1 MKSSIWEIPT
11 YYVMEIISMSKS
23 YWQVAAGSDGR
34 NYIDYFI
41 KYGMAFVGG
50 DVHIAT
56 MKDVHSGDLVAIKN
70 GLHQIVAAG
79 EVVERNGKATGCGDK
94 SWLQDFD
101 GWDLPAYCYVN
112 WHVPDK
118 PILTDGLTRT
128 TIQRVPQDKHK
139 KIVDDILLLPAHAC
153 EPEPLE
159 TKVIKDEQ
167 LLEHLVSEG
176 LRTSSADEL
185 TNTLRKI
192 RLLAQYYYT
201 KCQREDVREYETRS
215 FLVIPLLLALGWS
228 EQQLK
233 IELPCSKGKVDIA
246 CFPKAYKDRS
256 QDKECVLIVETKG
269 FASGLDYV
277 PEQAHRY
284 AEDFPSCRGV
294 LVTNGYCYKAYVR
307 KENGTFNTMPSA
319 YLNLLQPRDR
329 YPLDPANVEGA
340 LSVLSWLLASTLR

>member
-1 MKSSIWEIPT
+1 
-11 YYVMEIISMSKS
+11 MSKT
-23 YWQVAAGSDGR
+23 YWQIAAGSSGR

-50 DVHIAT
+50 DVQIAT
-56 MKDVHSGDLVAIKN
+56 MKEVQNGDFVAIKN
-70 GLHQIVAAG
+70 GLYQIVAAG
-79 EVVERNGKATGCGDK
+79 EVVERDGKATGCEDK
-94 SWLQDFD
+94 SWLRDFD
-101 GWDLPAYCYVN
+101 GWDLPAYCNVN
-112 WHVPDK
+112 WHLPDK
-118 PILTDGLTRT
+118 PFVTDGLTRA
-128 TIQRVPQDKHK
+128 TIQRLPQDKHK
-139 KIVDDILLLPAHAC
+139 KIVDDILLLAVHSC
-153 EPEPLE
+153 EPEPSE
-159 TKVIKDEQ
+159 TKVIGDEK
-167 LLEHLVSEG
+167 LLEHLVAEG

-201 KCQREDVREYETRS
+201 KCEWEDVREHETRS

-246 CFPKAYKDRS
+246 CFSKTYKRKS
-256 QDKECVLIVETKG
+256 EECVLIVETKD
-269 FASGLDYV
+269 FSSGLDYA

-307 KENGTFNTMPSA
+307 KEDGTFNTMPSA

-329 YPLDPANVEGA
+329 YPLNPANVDGA
-340 LSVLSWLLASTLR
+340 LSVLSWLLPSTLR